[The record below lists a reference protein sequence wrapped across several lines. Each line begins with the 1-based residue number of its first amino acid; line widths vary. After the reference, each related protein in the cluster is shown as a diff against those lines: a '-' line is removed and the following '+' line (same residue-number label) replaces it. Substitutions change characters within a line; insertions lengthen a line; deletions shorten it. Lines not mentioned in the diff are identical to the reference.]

1 MTGKQAFLGDVRA
14 VKLALSRLDE
24 LAVLPAVAAE
34 AFDHLLDS
42 GFSPVVLADT
52 VKLSPALAVKILA
65 LAHALGVKASDHQFS
80 FSKILSRMPA
90 DAVRNAILAVSIYD
104 TEDEGTAED
113 VSVSRLAC
121 VTHSLAVA
129 HASRMIAQAM
139 VVGTDANL
147 AFMAGLMHD
156 IGKLAIH
163 ELMPRGFSAIVQQ
176 TEMSGCGS
184 CDLEREY
191 LGLDHGVL
199 GKYLAR
205 KWDLPP
211 QIWTGI
217 WLHHSHVLKLFERLP
232 HVDIARIVFCADCLV
247 RSVGLGSSGSFDRSP
262 DIMELAALIRVDSD
276 QLLAVKDKL
285 EASTELESS
294 VSRLNAP
301 ASYRQLACAAQQLA
315 RQLGER
321 QSQQEHENAGLRT
334 QKQEL
339 GFVHDLCKSVD
350 VRLEPADFCVQWA
363 GQWQRFFQT
372 SKVCLFLVPGPQD
385 QFVETVVISNLMES
399 NRALL
404 EQPNHGQIIPETIGL
419 EQGIYA
425 IHEAFDWLF
434 EQLDLEFNPIQT
446 KFMPL
451 LFGGELLGGLIFEL
465 NYPIDGKAHESLFI
479 HLASVGSTLLHA
491 VLARQYH
498 EMLSDELVSL
508 KLDPAIQDVGGK
520 GHLVAALAEM
530 AAGFAHELN
539 NPLSVVAGRA
549 QLLAEDEHDE
559 EKKRVLRQI
568 QENTHAISLMVDDLI
583 SYAEPSAPRPNHTAV
598 GQILDEAVQ
607 LAQHKAGRED
617 WSISVQID
625 PDVDEL
631 FVDSA
636 QIASALANILVNS
649 VEAYRDDIGDIKV
662 HVEENDLR
670 SHVKIEVRDF
680 GCGMDQDTLEKAA
693 TPFFSGKPAGRQRG
707 MGIAYTVRIV
717 ELNKGRFSMT
727 SRVNEETL
735 VTIWLPT
742 QAGRE

>member
-1 MTGKQAFLGDVRA
+1 MTGKQAYLGDVRVA
-14 VKLALSRLDE
+14 KLALSRLDE
-24 LAVLPAVAAE
+24 LAVLPSVAAG
-34 AFDHLLDS
+34 AFDHLLDTGS
-42 GFSPVVLADT
+42 SPVALAEA
-52 VKLSPALAVKILA
+52 VAVSPALSVKILS
-65 LAHALGVKASDHQFS
+65 LAHSLGVKASDHQFS
-80 FSKILSRMPA
+80 FSKILGRMPA
-90 DAVRNAILAVSIYD
+90 DAVRNAILAASIYH
-104 TEDEGTAED
+104 TEDEGAAES
-113 VSVSRLAC
+113 VGVSRLAC

-176 TEMSGCGS
+176 AKMLGSGS

-205 KWDLPP
+205 KWGLPQ

-217 WLHHSHVLKLFERLP
+217 WLHHSHALKLFDRLP

-247 RSVGLGSSGSFDRSP
+247 RSMGLGSSGSFDRSP
-262 DIMELAALIRVDSD
+262 DINELAALIRVDAD
-276 QLLAVKDKL
+276 QLLLVKHRL

-301 ASYRQLACAAQQLA
+301 ASYRQLACATQRLA

-321 QSQQEHENAGLRT
+321 QSQQEQENVGLRT
-334 QKQEL
+334 HKQEL
-339 GFVHDLCKSVD
+339 CFVHDLCESVD
-350 VRLEPADFCVQWA
+350 VRLEPAEFCVQWA
-363 GQWQRFFQT
+363 RQWQRFFQT
-372 SKVCLFLVPGPQD
+372 SKVCLFLMPGPQD
-385 QFVETVVISNLMES
+385 QFVETIVVSSLMECD
-399 NRALL
+399 RALL
-404 EQPNHGQIIPETIGL
+404 EQPSRGQIIPETV
-419 EQGIYA
+419 GIEPGIHA
-425 IHEAFDWLF
+425 IYETFDWLF
-434 EQLDLEFNPIQT
+434 EQLDLEFSPGQT

-451 LFGGELLGGLIFEL
+451 LFGGEFLGGLIFEL
-465 NYPIDGKAHESLFI
+465 NYPIDGKTHESLFI

-491 VLARQYH
+491 VLTRQYH
-498 EMLSDELVSL
+498 EMLSDELVGL
-508 KLDPAIQDVGGK
+508 KLAPRLEEISGK
-520 GHLVAALAEM
+520 GQFVAALAEM

-549 QLLAEDEHDE
+549 QLLTEDEPDE
-559 EKKRVLRQI
+559 QKKRVLRQI

-583 SYAEPSAPRPNHTAV
+583 SYAEPSDPRPDQTAV

-607 LAQHKAGRED
+607 LAQHKAGRDD

-649 VEAYRDDIGDIKV
+649 VEAYRDDIGEIKIRV
-662 HVEENDLR
+662 AENDLR

-717 ELNKGRFSMT
+717 ELNRGRFYMT

-742 QAGRE
+742 QAVRE